1 MQGHK
6 ICACRR
12 GVRTRACRVETLQE
26 PWRKLLNPKEQPR
39 QGFCRQRRSRQGSVV
54 AHLDARAARITNL
67 SARDPGV
74 EMSLDAARTSAYAT
88 PASTFFRALHTLS
101 EQCWGLG

>member
-6 ICACRR
+6 YVLA
-12 GVRTRACRVETLQE
+12 GVAYALV
-26 PWRKLLNPKEQPR
+26 
-39 QGFCRQRRSRQGSVV
+39 
-54 AHLDARAARITNL
+54 RAAPITNL

-88 PASTFFRALHTLS
+88 AASTVFVSLHTLS
-101 EQCWGLG
+101 EQCWG